1 MNILMLLILIIHE
14 QGLLYYNFIVRC
26 LNVFVATVNGISLAS
41 SFSPMALFAYT
52 KAVDFFVC

>member
-1 MNILMLLILIIHE
+1 MLLILIIHE